1 MSLSAM
7 HIPGTI
13 LLVAHECSATA
24 TAPRTHGRRV
34 YKHDRPALHIR
45 NGHEGANRLCLPVPD
60 SWTLPDLDEL
70 PLPALFAALVILLA
84 LSAFFSGSETALMT
98 LNRYRMKRLADAGH
112 RGARKAR
119 TLLERPDR
127 LIGLILL
134 GNNFVNILA
143 SSLATVIAL
152 RLGGQGAI
160 AIAAGVLTFVVLIF
174 SEVAPKTLAAL
185 HPETLAFPAAHV
197 YSLLLKLTWP
207 LVRVVNLLANQL
219 LRLLGVSPDEIA
231 EHGLDSE
238 ELRAAV
244 HEAGALI
251 PRRHQRMLLAVLD
264 LEKVRVEDIMVPRN
278 EIDGIDLAEPFDDIV
293 QQLRDMPYTRVLVC
307 EGGLDEIIGFV
318 HARKLMQA
326 AVAGELDKERIR
338 ALCRPPYYVP
348 AATPLNQQLLE
359 FQRTRRRIAL
369 AVDEYGDVLGLVTMA
384 DLLGEIVGE
393 FATEPVPNDRDVQPQ
408 ADGTWLVSGSANV
421 RELVRAMHWE
431 LPTDGPKTLNG
442 LILEQLEALP
452 HVGTSLLLNGYPVDI
467 VQTQGNIVKL
477 ARVHPRVRVNAPGS
491 ASSAHC

>member
-1 MSLSAM
+1 MDD
-7 HIPGTI
+7 IP
-13 LLVAHECSATA
+13 LA
-24 TAPRTHGRRV
+24 
-34 YKHDRPALHIR
+34 
-45 NGHEGANRLCLPVPD
+45 
-60 SWTLPDLDEL
+60 
-70 PLPALFAALVILLA
+70 ALFAALVLLLA

-112 RGARKAR
+112 GGARKAEQ
-119 TLLERPDR
+119 LLSRPDR

-143 SSLATVIAL
+143 SSLATIIAL
-152 RLGGQGAI
+152 RLGGEA
-160 AIAAGVLTFVVLIF
+160 AIAAAAGILTFVVLIF

-185 HPETLAFPAAHV
+185 HPEKLAFPAAHV

-207 LVRVVNLLANQL
+207 LVRIVNLLANQV

-264 LEKVRVEDIMVPRN
+264 LEKIRVEDIMVPRN
-278 EIDGIDLAEPFDDIV
+278 EIDGIDLDDPLDDII
-293 QQLRDMPYTRVLVC
+293 QQLRDMPYTRVLVFK
-307 EGGLDEIIGFV
+307 GGIDGVIGFV

-326 AVAGELDKERIR
+326 AVNQELEKETIR
-338 ALCRPPYYVP
+338 ELCRQPYYVP

-369 AVDEYGDVLGLVTMA
+369 VVDEYGDLLGLITMA

-408 ADGTWLVSGSANV
+408 DDGTWLVNGSANV
-421 RELVRAMHWE
+421 RELVRSMHWD
-431 LPTDGPKTLNG
+431 LPMDGPKTLNG

-452 HVGTSLLLNGYPVDI
+452 NTGTSILLNDYPVDI
-467 VQTQGNIVKL
+467 VQTQGNAVKL
-477 ARVHPRVRVNAPGS
+477 ARVHPRVERKRPAD
-491 ASSAHC
+491 A